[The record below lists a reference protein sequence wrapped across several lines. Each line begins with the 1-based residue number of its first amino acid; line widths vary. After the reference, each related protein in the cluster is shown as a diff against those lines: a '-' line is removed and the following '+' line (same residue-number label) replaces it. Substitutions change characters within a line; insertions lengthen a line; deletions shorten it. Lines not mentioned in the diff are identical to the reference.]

1 MHIVTSTDILLPR
14 AEDMGAWSVI
24 ACDQFTS
31 EPEYWAAAEARA
43 AEKPSTLS
51 LMLPEAWL
59 HTARADGA
67 DGRIADTMR
76 RYLAEGVF
84 QTVPDSFIYVER
96 TLSDGRVRRGLVAA
110 LDLEQC
116 DFTGTQRASVRS
128 TEGTVE
134 ERLPPRVNIRRG
146 APLEMPHTLL
156 LMDDRTDSVL
166 SLAEKAKDTLEKVYD
181 FDLMLGGGHIAG
193 WRVSG
198 ETKAAVQSA
207 LDALDNAALQREKY
221 GDAAENGKLT
231 FAANGAVPGALNNQF
246 SLDERDGYLRMAT
259 TEQTYSYSVY
269 RDEKHDF
276 ENTKADEDGMQTRN
290 DVYVLDASLKTVGSV
305 TGLAEGEQVFSAR
318 FDGDYGYLCTYRQT
332 DPVFA
337 VDLTEPTNPKVVGE
351 LKLSGYSDYL
361 HIWSDGLLFGLGM
374 EMQLVGANTT
384 VDGMKLVMIDTSDP
398 AKLHDLHTQAID
410 ADYSEALNNH
420 KAILVDS
427 GKDII
432 AFPAENSYLVYGYSA
447 DDGFT
452 LRKEISVSQWDGN
465 NRGLYIGDYF
475 YVVGSDQINVLDLN
489 TLENAAQA
497 IIPRG

>member
-1 MHIVTSTDILLPR
+1 MHIVTSTDILLPC

-110 LDLEQC
+110 LDLEQY
-116 DFTGTQRASVRS
+116 DFTGTQRTSVRS

-231 FAANGAVPGALNNQF
+231 FA
-246 SLDERDGYLRMAT
+246 
-259 TEQTYSYSVY
+259 
-269 RDEKHDF
+269 
-276 ENTKADEDGMQTRN
+276 
-290 DVYVLDASLKTVGSV
+290 VG
-305 TGLAEGEQVFSAR
+305 
-318 FDGDYGYLCTYRQT
+318 D
-332 DPVFA
+332 
-337 VDLTEPTNPKVVGE
+337 
-351 LKLSGYSDYL
+351 
-361 HIWSDGLLFGLGM
+361 
-374 EMQLVGANTT
+374 
-384 VDGMKLVMIDTSDP
+384 
-398 AKLHDLHTQAID
+398 
-410 ADYSEALNNH
+410 
-420 KAILVDS
+420 
-427 GKDII
+427 
-432 AFPAENSYLVYGYSA
+432 
-447 DDGFT
+447 
-452 LRKEISVSQWDGN
+452 
-465 NRGLYIGDYF
+465 
-475 YVVGSDQINVLDLN
+475 
-489 TLENAAQA
+489 
-497 IIPRG
+497 

>member
-110 LDLEQC
+110 LDLEQY
-116 DFTGTQRASVRS
+116 DFTGTQRTSVRS

-134 ERLPPRVNIRRG
+134 ERLPPRVNIRRS

-166 SLAEKAKDTLEKVYD
+166 SLAEKAKDALEKVYD
-181 FDLMLGGGHIAG
+181 FDLMLDGGHIAG

-231 FAANGAVPGALNNQF
+231 FAVGDGNHSLAAAKRFWEEKRETLPENEREADPARFALVEIENIHEPSLDFEPIHRVLFDTDTSAFAAEFTARRTEWEAEDKTLGERVAAAESFCRAYIAAHGGYIDYIHGDDTARSLGEKPNCAAVLLPPVEKSGLFLSVLKNGALPKKSF
-246 SLDERDGYLRMAT
+246 SMGNARDKRYYL
-259 TEQTYSYSVY
+259 E
-269 RDEKHDF
+269 
-276 ENTKADEDGMQTRN
+276 
-290 DVYVLDASLKTVGSV
+290 
-305 TGLAEGEQVFSAR
+305 
-318 FDGDYGYLCTYRQT
+318 C
-332 DPVFA
+332 
-337 VDLTEPTNPKVVGE
+337 
-351 LKLSGYSDYL
+351 
-361 HIWSDGLLFGLGM
+361 
-374 EMQLVGANTT
+374 
-384 VDGMKLVMIDTSDP
+384 
-398 AKLHDLHTQAID
+398 
-410 ADYSEALNNH
+410 
-420 KAILVDS
+420 
-427 GKDII
+427 
-432 AFPAENSYLVYGYSA
+432 
-447 DDGFT
+447 
-452 LRKEISVSQWDGN
+452 RKI
-465 NRGLYIGDYF
+465 R
-475 YVVGSDQINVLDLN
+475 
-489 TLENAAQA
+489 
-497 IIPRG
+497 

>member
-110 LDLEQC
+110 LDLEQY
-116 DFTGTQRASVRS
+116 DFTGTQRTSVRS

-221 GDAAENGKLT
+221 GDVAENGKLT
-231 FAANGAVPGALNNQF
+231 FAVGDGNHSLAAAKRFWEEKRETLPENERETDPARFALVEIENIHEPSLDFEPIHRVLFDTDTSAFAAEFTARRTEWEAEDKTLGERVAAAESFCRAYIAAHGGYIDYIHGDDTARSLGEKPNCAAVLLPPVEKSGLFLSVLKNGALPKKSF
-246 SLDERDGYLRMAT
+246 SMGNARDKRYYL
-259 TEQTYSYSVY
+259 E
-269 RDEKHDF
+269 
-276 ENTKADEDGMQTRN
+276 
-290 DVYVLDASLKTVGSV
+290 
-305 TGLAEGEQVFSAR
+305 
-318 FDGDYGYLCTYRQT
+318 C
-332 DPVFA
+332 
-337 VDLTEPTNPKVVGE
+337 
-351 LKLSGYSDYL
+351 
-361 HIWSDGLLFGLGM
+361 
-374 EMQLVGANTT
+374 
-384 VDGMKLVMIDTSDP
+384 
-398 AKLHDLHTQAID
+398 
-410 ADYSEALNNH
+410 
-420 KAILVDS
+420 
-427 GKDII
+427 
-432 AFPAENSYLVYGYSA
+432 
-447 DDGFT
+447 
-452 LRKEISVSQWDGN
+452 RKI
-465 NRGLYIGDYF
+465 R
-475 YVVGSDQINVLDLN
+475 
-489 TLENAAQA
+489 
-497 IIPRG
+497 